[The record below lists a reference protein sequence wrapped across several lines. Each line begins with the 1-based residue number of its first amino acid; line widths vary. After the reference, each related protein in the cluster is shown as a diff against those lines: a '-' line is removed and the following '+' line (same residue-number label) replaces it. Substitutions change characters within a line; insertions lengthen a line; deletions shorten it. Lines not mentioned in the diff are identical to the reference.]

1 MPLISLPAHF
11 DGYRIC
17 LDETF
22 ELKPN
27 TKLIVTIIPKRQSDD
42 EHDEW
47 LRLSNQMLK
56 QAYAEDEPE
65 YSSDLIKEK
74 NPCYETR

>member
-11 DGYRIC
+11 DGNHIC

-22 ELKPN
+22 ELEPN
-27 TKLIVTIIPKRQSDD
+27 TKLIVTIIPKKQPDG
-42 EHDEW
+42 EHEEW
-47 LRLSNQMLK
+47 LKLSSQMLK

-65 YSSDLIKEK
+65 YSANLIKEK
-74 NPCYETR
+74 NPNYETQ